1 MISGTH
7 HWKVEVSHALEGAE
21 ECFHDA
27 EAPTFGVGV
36 IEAGDDYSEASIVYE
51 VTKNWVY
58 SGQAKKITNV
68 VLNLDMEKQSLEILP
83 GRKGLVAT
91 LKSKKVFHV
100 NADVVF
106 PFFSVNCPHCSLIV
120 HILK

>member
-27 EAPTFGVGV
+27 EGPTFGVGV